1 MDLSGEFFESG
12 KIYHIYSRAIGKEV
26 LFLTDENFNY
36 FLKRYDDHCAEMF
49 ETLAY
54 CLIPNHFHFLVRVK
68 DGSFN
73 DEVVK
78 KFSNFLN
85 SYSKAFNK
93 SNDRSGALFQRKFK
107 RKIISSEPYL
117 TRIILYI
124 HLNPFK
130 HKLVEDFR
138 KWKYSSFNSYSTELP
153 TKINKE
159 VGLEWFGGLQEFL
172 KMHQDI
178 KEDYLP
184 ADFFLE

>member
-1 MDLSGEFFESG
+1 MDLAGEIFESG
-12 KIYHIYSRAIGKEV
+12 KIYHSYSKAIGKEV
-26 LFLTDENFNY
+26 LFLNDENFKY
-36 FLKRYDDHCAEMF
+36 FLKRYDDYCAEIF

-68 DGSFN
+68 DGSSN
-73 DEVVK
+73 NVVVK

-93 SNDRSGALFQRKFK
+93 SHDRSAALFQRKFK
-107 RKIISSEPYL
+107 RKIISSESYL
-117 TRIILYI
+117 TRIIMYI

-138 KWKYSSFNSYSTELP
+138 KWKYSSFNSYSTQLP
-153 TKINKE
+153 TKITRE

-172 KMHQDI
+172 KMHQEI
-178 KEDYLP
+178 KVDYLSN
-184 ADFFLE
+184 DFLLE